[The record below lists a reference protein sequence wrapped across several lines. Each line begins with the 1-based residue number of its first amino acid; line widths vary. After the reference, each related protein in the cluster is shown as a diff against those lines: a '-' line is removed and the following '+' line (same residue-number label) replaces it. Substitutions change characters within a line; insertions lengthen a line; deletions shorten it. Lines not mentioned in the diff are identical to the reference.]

1 MPKRLSVKTI
11 SSEEVQGEDSHIVIV
26 SPKMGEM
33 DNHRKALKPIHAKLE
48 KLKKAGDT
56 KSPEYLELSE
66 KLESSGRELIVRFVR
81 SWNWVDDDE
90 NPLPQPKED
99 GALGLLTI
107 QELKWLSNQF
117 TVSVSEKKG

>member
-1 MPKRLSVKTI
+1 MPKRQSVKTI
-11 SSEEVQGEDSHIVIV
+11 NSEEVMGEGSYIVIV
-26 SPKMGEM
+26 SPKMSEM

-56 KSPEYLELSE
+56 GSPEYIELSE
-66 KLESSGRELIVRFVR
+66 QLELSGRELIVRFVR
-81 SWNWVDDDE
+81 SWNWVDDDGE
-90 NPLPQPKED
+90 PLPQPKEK

-117 TVSVSEKKG
+117 TVSVSEKKD